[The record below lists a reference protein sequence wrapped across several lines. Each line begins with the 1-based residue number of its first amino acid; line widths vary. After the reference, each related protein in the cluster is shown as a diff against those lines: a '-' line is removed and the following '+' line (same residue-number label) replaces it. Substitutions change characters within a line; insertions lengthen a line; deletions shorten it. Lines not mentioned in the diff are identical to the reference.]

1 MVSLMSRLRIA
12 GMVHDFMLIG
22 RRMSTNVMSNP
33 IDEKSKEVKLSYL
46 DGKDNGITVLGLN
59 RPEGR
64 NAFDQSLVMQ
74 LTKAL
79 ETIRKD
85 EKIRVLIIRS
95 LVPKVFCA
103 GADLRER
110 FRMNDTEVEEFVC
123 TLRNLM
129 NNVESMPTPV
139 ISAIDGVALGGGLE
153 LALATDIRTAA
164 IEAKMGLVETR
175 LAIIP
180 GAGGTQRLPRLIGP
194 AKAKELI
201 YSAKILDGQE
211 AHEIGL
217 VNHVV
222 QQNKNGDAA
231 YLSALDIA
239 REILPNGPIGVR
251 MAKVAITKGIEV
263 PIEDGFEIE
272 KKCYAE
278 LIDTEDRLE
287 GLTAFT
293 TKRVPIYRGT

>member
-1 MVSLMSRLRIA
+1 MVSLVSRLKTGR
-12 GMVHDFMLIG
+12 MVYDSLLMCG
-22 RRMSTNVMSNP
+22 RMSTKVMNNP
-33 IDEKSKEVKLSYL
+33 SDEKLKEVKLSYL
-46 DGKDNGITVLGLN
+46 DGKDNGITVLSLN
-59 RPEGR
+59 RPKAR
-64 NAFDQSLVMQ
+64 NAFDQNLVLQ

-79 ETIRKD
+79 DLIRND

-95 LVPKVFCA
+95 LVPNIFCA

-110 FRMNDTEVEEFVC
+110 FRMNDNEVEEFVC
-123 TLRNLM
+123 SLRNLM

-153 LALATDIRTAA
+153 LALATDIRTAS
-164 IEAKMGLVETR
+164 IEAKMGLVETK

-217 VNHVV
+217 VNQIV

-231 YLSALDIA
+231 YQSALDIA

-263 PIEDGFEIE
+263 PIEDGFKIE
-272 KKCYAE
+272 KECYAQ
-278 LIDTEDRLE
+278 LINTEDRLE
-287 GLTAFT
+287 GLSAFT
-293 TKRVPIYRGT
+293 TKRVPIYRGI